1 MGYVLGRRQANLK
14 IAARQALNSHG
25 CVTGWTPETSKRECA
40 SVSGVSMLREH
51 DIK

>member
-25 CVTGWTPETSKRECA
+25 WTPETSKRECA
-40 SVSGVSMLREH
+40 SVSGVSMLTEH